1 MPANEGAF
9 RRAPRP
15 LIGWGGVLLVIVCVM
30 FVAALAFI
38 ATFAL
43 WRWANG
49 EPVDMQG
56 FAAVLTGATA
66 AGTAVWSLVKQFM
79 IGRTTQYVEEI
90 RAGGAGAAPPFSST
104 QPPPSGP
111 PPDVFDPRPEVNRQ

>member
-1 MPANEGAF
+1 MNQPEGAF
-9 RRAPRP
+9 RRAQRP
-15 LIGWGGVLLVIVCVM
+15 LIGWGGVLLVAVCVI
-30 FVAALAFI
+30 FVAVLAFI
-38 ATFAL
+38 ATYAL

-49 EPVDMQG
+49 EPVDMNG

-90 RAGGAGAAPPFSST
+90 RAGQREPPFSST
-104 QPPPSGP
+104 PTPSS
-111 PPDVFDPRPEVNRQ
+111 PEPSPTGGLVNNNAIR

>member
-1 MPANEGAF
+1 MTQPQSAF

-15 LIGWGGVLLVIVCVM
+15 LIGWGGVLLVIVCVF

-90 RAGGAGAAPPFSST
+90 RAGGGARPFSST
-104 QPPPSGP
+104 TPSS
-111 PPDVFDPRPEVNRQ
+111 PEPSPAGGLVNDGAINPQ